1 MSNYTLSNK
10 FNTKILIKKK
20 KNTRFLH
27 GGIRIRKKK
36 FKKKGTSNLISIITV
51 VLNGEKY
58 IEETIK
64 SVINQKYKNIEYI
77 IIDGGSSDKTI
88 SIIKKYEKR
97 IDYWI
102 SEKDRGIYDAFNKG
116 LILASG
122 DVIGI
127 INSDDTYRSN
137 CFKIVNNYFNK
148 YKNIDFLFGGVK
160 KHWKTLHG
168 YRPWLIHFSWGF
180 YTSHS
185 TGFFIKNKSA
195 KKIGFYNLKYKYSS
209 DFDYFYRMI
218 VKHKMIGLGTKRS
231 EIFGNFRR
239 GGFSSNVNFKDHFK
253 ETIKIR
259 LDNGQNKLII
269 FLIILAKFL
278 KNINKFF

>member
-1 MSNYTLSNK
+1 MILDLSK
-10 FNTKILIKKK
+10 LHF
-20 KNTRFLH
+20 FLYLWH
-27 GGIRIRKKK
+27 K
-36 FKKKGTSNLISIITV
+36 L
-51 VLNGEKY
+51 
-58 IEETIK
+58 
-64 SVINQKYKNIEYI
+64 QKYVSRK
-77 IIDGGSSDKTI
+77 
-88 SIIKKYEKR
+88 
-97 IDYWI
+97 
-102 SEKDRGIYDAFNKG
+102 
-116 LILASG
+116 L
-122 DVIGI
+122 
-127 INSDDTYRSN
+127 
-137 CFKIVNNYFNK
+137 
-148 YKNIDFLFGGVK
+148 
-160 KHWKTLHG
+160 
-168 YRPWLIHFSWGF
+168 
-180 YTSHS
+180 
-185 TGFFIKNKSA
+185 KSA